1 MLRACDEW
9 LQARDG
15 KDSHQKNLNY
25 TASEGSRREERTLRC
40 ISLEFLTRPF
50 MNILVAKCVTLSRL
64 SEDISI
70 QGCTQMSGQMP
81 AGIHSSTRVA
91 GLFFV
96 SPTHDAAATW
106 RPTAG
111 PEVWCRVELLP
122 QTVSFEQESCK
133 RRWGIKVLMLM
144 EFQEL
149 TRGCKMYLPGGCQE
163 VCRC

>member
-15 KDSHQKNLNY
+15 KDSHQKISII

-70 QGCTQMSGQMP
+70 WGCTQMSGQMP

-91 GLFFV
+91 GLFCPWSV
-96 SPTHDAAATW
+96 QRTT
-106 RPTAG
+106 
-111 PEVWCRVELLP
+111 LLP
-122 QTVSFEQESCK
+122 RGVQQQVPKFGAGWSCSLK
-133 RRWGIKVLMLM
+133 LCHLNRSLVKGDGGEKSLNIYGISRINSRL
-144 EFQEL
+144 
-149 TRGCKMYLPGGCQE
+149 
-163 VCRC
+163 

>member
-1 MLRACDEW
+1 MGLHPDVWPDAGRNPQFHTC
-9 LQARDG
+9 R
-15 KDSHQKNLNY
+15 
-25 TASEGSRREERTLRC
+25 RTL
-40 ISLEFLTRPF
+40 
-50 MNILVAKCVTLSRL
+50 LS
-64 SEDISI
+64 
-70 QGCTQMSGQMP
+70 
-81 AGIHSSTRVA
+81 
-91 GLFFV
+91 FV

-133 RRWGIKVLMLM
+133 RRWGKKVLMFM

-149 TRGCKMYLPGGCQE
+149 TLGCRMYLPGGCQE